1 MSPQILKMNNFMQ
14 FQVFVERKGNQKDP
28 LEIMMK
34 DVVSTVGKK
43 QVSLKIF
50 DIATGEKEREAAKKV
65 GLEEV
70 PALLFEKVR
79 ISGQLNEYFILAC
92 VAQLLTSDGNDQK
105 SANIS
110 LEGLENS
117 IKLKVASAFLA
128 HQTQIRDE
136 TKTFLLVIRQSADD
150 FPIKKLKELADSGAT
165 IFLLTNFGEGV
176 NSNKLAELGAHENI
190 LLGHIHRTNIHKT
203 LAITVRKGR
212 PFFGAYIRGKFV
224 DDTWKGKWSP
234 LLHDTISELKNFY
247 VPLFL
252 TSSPIHLD
260 GSIPD
265 PTETNRLVAKVKDN
279 VEILKAL
286 FF

>member
-1 MSPQILKMNNFMQ
+1 MQ
-14 FQVFVERKGNQKDP
+14 FQVFIERKGNQKDP
-28 LEIMMK
+28 LETMLNDI
-34 DVVSTVGKK
+34 VATIGKK
-43 QVSLKIF
+43 HVSLKVI
-50 DIATGEKEREAAKKV
+50 DISKGEKNREAAKKL

-92 VAQLLTSDGNDQK
+92 IAQLLTSDGNDQK
-105 SANIS
+105 GSEILLNEEDS
-110 LEGLENS
+110 S
-117 IKLKVASAFLA
+117 IRMKAASAFLA

-136 TKTFLLVIRQSADD
+136 TKTFLLMIRQSSDD
-150 FPIKKLKELADSGAT
+150 IPVKKIKEFADSGAT
-165 IFLLTNFGEGV
+165 IFLLTNFTKGT
-176 NSNKLAELGAHENI
+176 NRNKLAEIGAHENI
-190 LLGHIHRTNIHKT
+190 LLGHILRTNIHKT

-212 PFFGAYIRGKFV
+212 PFFGAFLRGKYV
-224 DDTWKGKWSP
+224 DDAWKGKWSP

-252 TSSPIHLD
+252 TSSPVHLD

-265 PTETNRLVAKVKDN
+265 PSETNRLVAKVKDN